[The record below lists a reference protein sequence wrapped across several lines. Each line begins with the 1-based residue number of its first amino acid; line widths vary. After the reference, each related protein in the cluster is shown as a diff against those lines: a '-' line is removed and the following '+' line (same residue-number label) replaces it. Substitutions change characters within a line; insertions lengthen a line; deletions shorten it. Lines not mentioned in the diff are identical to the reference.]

1 METVETL
8 VIGAG
13 VVGLAI
19 ARALARSGREVVIV
33 EKEDLYGSGVSSR
46 NSEVIHAGLYYR
58 KDSLK
63 ARFCVEGKHML
74 YDYCETRKVA
84 AKQCGKLVV
93 ATNDDELQTMGAI
106 LKKAHDNGVTDTVL
120 VSREETLAREPAL
133 SCTGAMWSPSTGI
146 VDSHGLMASL
156 LGEAEDHGAMLALNA
171 PVTAIT
177 LSDPHVVEVGGE
189 TPMTLGAKEVINS
202 AGLGANALAKVT
214 TGVGDVF
221 QPALFYAKGCYFSL
235 TGRSPFTTLIY
246 PAPVQGGLG
255 VHLTLDIGGQAKF
268 GPDVDWVDEESYDV
282 PPDRGDKFYD
292 AVRRY
297 WPDLKDGALTPDY
310 AGVRPKIVPKGAA
323 DGDFRIIG
331 PAEHGM
337 AGYVGLFG
345 IESPGLTSSLAI
357 AKHVT
362 SLL

>member
-46 NSEVIHAGLYYR
+46 NSEVIHAGLYYS

-84 AKQCGKLVV
+84 YRNCGKLVV
-93 ATNDDELQTMGAI
+93 ATTEDELQTMGAI
-106 LKKAHDNGVTDTVL
+106 LKKAHDNGVADTVL
-120 VSREETLAREPAL
+120 VSREEALAREPAL
-133 SCTGAMWSPSTGI
+133 ACTGAMWSPSTGI

-156 LGEAEDHGAMLALNA
+156 LGEAEDRGAMLALNA
-171 PVTAIT
+171 PVTSIT
-177 LSDPHVVEVGGE
+177 LGDPHVVEVGGE
-189 TPMTLGAKEVINS
+189 TPMTLGAKEVINA
-202 AGLGANALAKVT
+202 AGLGANALAKAT
-214 TGVGDVF
+214 EGVQVAF
-221 QPALFYAKGCYFSL
+221 QPELYYAKGCYFSL
-235 TGRSPFTTLIY
+235 TGRSPFRTLIY
-246 PAPVQGGLG
+246 PAPVQGALG

-268 GPDVDWVDEESYDV
+268 GPDIEWVEKESYDV
-282 PPDRGDKFYD
+282 PADRGDSFYA
-292 AVRRY
+292 AVRKY
-297 WPDLKDGALTPDY
+297 WPDLQDGALTPDY
-310 AGVRPKIVPKGAA
+310 AGVRPKIAPKGAP
-323 DGDFRIIG
+323 DGDFTIFG
-331 PAEHGM
+331 PADHGM

-357 AKHVT
+357 AKHVK

>member
-58 KDSLK
+58 KGSLK
-63 ARFCVEGKHML
+63 ARFCVEGKRLL
-74 YDYCETRKVA
+74 YDYCESRKVA
-84 AKQCGKLVV
+84 VKRCGKLVV
-93 ATNDDELQTMGAI
+93 ATSEDELQIMGAI
-106 LKKAHDNGVTDTVL
+106 LKKAHDNGVSDAVL
-120 VSREETLAREPAL
+120 VSREEALAREPAL
-133 SCTGAMWSPSTGI
+133 RCTGAMWSPSTGVI
-146 VDSHGLMASL
+146 DSHGLMASL

-171 PVTAIT
+171 PVNSIR
-177 LSDPHVVEVGGE
+177 LGDPHVVEVGGE
-189 TPMTLGAKEVINS
+189 APMTLGAKEIINS
-202 AGLGANALAKVT
+202 AGLGANALAKLT
-214 TGVGDVF
+214 EGVGQAF
-221 QPALFYAKGCYFSL
+221 QPELFFAKGCYFSL
-235 TGRSPFTTLIY
+235 IGKSPFRTLIY

-255 VHLTLDIGGQAKF
+255 VHLTLDIAGQAKF

-282 PPDRGDKFYD
+282 PAERGDGFYA

-297 WPDLKDGALTPDY
+297 WPDLEDGALTPDY
-310 AGVRPKIVPKGAA
+310 AGIRPKIVAKGEP

-331 PAEHGM
+331 PAEHGVN
-337 AGYVGLFG
+337 GYVGLFG

-357 AKHVT
+357 AKHVR